1 MIHSGP
7 VPSSSAEVLPIREPS
22 AESNYILRMS
32 STVFTKSHVLRRGDF
47 EAQRANVI
55 PATWS
60 LLGTSAMQ
68 SLGAVSWVDL
78 NEFD

>member
-1 MIHSGP
+1 
-7 VPSSSAEVLPIREPS
+7 
-22 AESNYILRMS
+22 MS
-32 STVFTKSHVLRRGDF
+32 KTVFTKLHVLRRGDF

>member
-1 MIHSGP
+1 
-7 VPSSSAEVLPIREPS
+7 
-22 AESNYILRMS
+22 MS
-32 STVFTKSHVLRRGDF
+32 ETVITKLHVLRRGDL

-55 PATWS
+55 PAKWS

>member
-1 MIHSGP
+1 
-7 VPSSSAEVLPIREPS
+7 
-22 AESNYILRMS
+22 MS
-32 STVFTKSHVLRRGDF
+32 ETVITKLHVLRRGDL
-47 EAQRANVI
+47 EAQRANII
-55 PATWS
+55 PAKWS